1 MNLQYS
7 HFVTNTA
14 LTYDTA
20 ILLQILEG
28 LINVHVLYYEAKQ
41 GYRGKSKWPATQTRS
56 CTAKKKEP
64 TDGCNM

>member
-1 MNLQYS
+1 MLLQILHELTIQPFYCKYCMNLQYS

-41 GYRGKSKWPATQTRS
+41 GYRGKSK
-56 CTAKKKEP
+56 
-64 TDGCNM
+64 